1 MIQPADIGPFTSP
14 VLSDWSSF
22 LGPIEGLGAFTAGW
36 VLLRRHNCHVKGCW
50 RISRCAVPG
59 THYVVCHR
67 HHPGAGPPSHQDV
80 IDAHDAHVASL
91 ARETAP

>member
-36 VLLRRHNCHVKGCW
+36 VLLRRHNCHVKGCP
-50 RISRCAVPG
+50 RIGRHPVTG
-59 THYVVCHR
+59 TTYTVCRR
-67 HHPGAGPPSHQDV
+67 HHPDDHPTSQDMQRQ
-80 IDAHDAHVASL
+80 VAS
-91 ARETAP
+91 